1 MDIKEWI
8 NDSEKYEFCKSYDV
22 DNIPTMDFKEHQE
35 NFYIYLLSYF
45 HEKMEAYLQTGMAD
59 NLKKALLHLA
69 DGLILYSQNETYR
82 DFHGV
87 NKNQNL
93 LYVSS
98 VYYLCD
104 YTAISSLLMHGVDVE
119 EYSLETS
126 QILAYILSGGE
137 VEKIDINDPEK
148 PWINIKKF
156 IYQGNEN
163 LLDTE
168 IAKQE
173 KKYNERDF
181 ASSTDFYMTL
191 VLRCVLKKFKEN
203 NLWKSL
209 RAIDANFDWSIYVR
223 HSCKQHIFSFL
234 PSQQDALDKG
244 LLSFEGAFSLKMPTS
259 AGKSYITELLIHYI
273 LKNNPEEHILYLAP
287 LRALGRELREH
298 YRKIHQSLG
307 FSFATKYGG
316 SASTVDEEVVKD
328 AQLLIA
334 TPESFEVMELVEDEF
349 VSEFSFVICDEGQ
362 LLDDYNRGINYE
374 MLLTRLRRNR
384 NIRFLFISAVVP
396 NIKVIN
402 EWLGGEPEQI
412 GDSTYRPS
420 NLKLALAKVFA
431 DKINL
436 DVYNNPWNSA
446 QFHVDN
452 FANKEEAQKE
462 ELLNRKNGKHK
473 ILPVGCVLAL
483 KAMEAG
489 SVLLFTTGKTSPI
502 GCTQFAKHINQWISN
517 GMDLVP
523 NDYANWQDGMPQL
536 YEYIAYQLGEEHLL
550 SKSISNGF
558 AFHHGDLPQNI
569 REAIEQAYNDKVF
582 RLIISNTTLAE
593 GVNLP
598 VKTIVLA
605 NINDPA
611 VQGYYLS
618 NARLKNIIGR
628 VGRAGRERYGT
639 VILPI
644 VKEYS
649 MPVKL
654 VKEAISSCDDKI
666 NAMQGTLYSLIQYLC
681 HKKQITSE
689 TDINQIL
696 SNTIFSEAID
706 MMIVKSADGE
716 DIDTLSIDNLVSD
729 SLAYR
734 LSNEEKRE
742 RLKIVFKARYNY
754 LKNECSH
761 ERYNLIQKTGVP
773 MRDLDYFEENI
784 EYDRIS
790 SFPDYFCSEWIAY
803 IIDFIMDIPSVKDS
817 FVDMSAK
824 MKKLIADSSKI
835 KDVVGDWMAG
845 LQYVEISKHLDIV
858 VDDVILYVNYIQ
870 GTLHDKM
877 ESLIAY
883 MLEIYDDIDYTL
895 KHWAKYL
902 RLGINTVFEYNLN
915 QKRVTERI
923 LIHALQN
930 YCDEL
935 KEFPNLDYIDVWLA
949 SEGDKLLSYVD
960 KKNYP
965 QIVVYRLKEIV
976 DYKRNL

>member
-334 TPESFEVMELVEDEF
+334 TPESFEAMELVEDEF

-558 AFHHGDLPQNI
+558 AFHHG
-569 REAIEQAYNDKVF
+569 
-582 RLIISNTTLAE
+582 
-593 GVNLP
+593 
-598 VKTIVLA
+598 
-605 NINDPA
+605 
-611 VQGYYLS
+611 
-618 NARLKNIIGR
+618 
-628 VGRAGRERYGT
+628 
-639 VILPI
+639 
-644 VKEYS
+644 
-649 MPVKL
+649 
-654 VKEAISSCDDKI
+654 
-666 NAMQGTLYSLIQYLC
+666 
-681 HKKQITSE
+681 
-689 TDINQIL
+689 
-696 SNTIFSEAID
+696 
-706 MMIVKSADGE
+706 
-716 DIDTLSIDNLVSD
+716 
-729 SLAYR
+729 
-734 LSNEEKRE
+734 
-742 RLKIVFKARYNY
+742 
-754 LKNECSH
+754 
-761 ERYNLIQKTGVP
+761 
-773 MRDLDYFEENI
+773 
-784 EYDRIS
+784 
-790 SFPDYFCSEWIAY
+790 
-803 IIDFIMDIPSVKDS
+803 
-817 FVDMSAK
+817 
-824 MKKLIADSSKI
+824 
-835 KDVVGDWMAG
+835 
-845 LQYVEISKHLDIV
+845 
-858 VDDVILYVNYIQ
+858 
-870 GTLHDKM
+870 
-877 ESLIAY
+877 
-883 MLEIYDDIDYTL
+883 
-895 KHWAKYL
+895 
-902 RLGINTVFEYNLN
+902 
-915 QKRVTERI
+915 
-923 LIHALQN
+923 
-930 YCDEL
+930 
-935 KEFPNLDYIDVWLA
+935 
-949 SEGDKLLSYVD
+949 
-960 KKNYP
+960 
-965 QIVVYRLKEIV
+965 
-976 DYKRNL
+976 